1 MEELS
6 YLLLD
11 QGTELPARAEACAAF
26 EEESEVPAAHV
37 VGAHWAP
44 PPPGAV
50 SPPPWLGDYG
60 FFFGLT
66 DSASRCATQ
75 LRSDFSRKQ
84 LAKMALNGEVKLLA
98 QSDPGWA
105 ARVVATDVR
114 NNGTGRISERRHC
127 SPTPSF
133 QNSAASTSV
142 ALGPAGST
150 ILVKKGKDPSD
161 AIVSTQQLEAAVNEL
176 MQEDDAVKKAEQK
189 EYDVWYRAPPRHR
202 CLGCILLRVPTCRCR
217 CGQGTTTAAAPRRR
231 CWRTTRSSWRRTTT
245 GRRTGGS
252 R

>member
-75 LRSDFSRKQ
+75 VIR
-84 LAKMALNGEVKLLA
+84 LLHA
-98 QSDPGWA
+98 
-105 ARVVATDVR
+105 
-114 NNGTGRISERRHC
+114 
-127 SPTPSF
+127 F
-133 QNSAASTSV
+133 
-142 ALGPAGST
+142 
-150 ILVKKGKDPSD
+150 
-161 AIVSTQQLEAAVNEL
+161 
-176 MQEDDAVKKAEQK
+176 
-189 EYDVWYRAPPRHR
+189 
-202 CLGCILLRVPTCRCR
+202 
-217 CGQGTTTAAAPRRR
+217 
-231 CWRTTRSSWRRTTT
+231 
-245 GRRTGGS
+245 
-252 R
+252 